1 MNSKIVIY
9 TIDVDFCYD
18 SEQNDFVK
26 IMTS

>member
-9 TIDVDFCYD
+9 MADVVFCYD
-18 SEQNDFVK
+18 FEQNDFVK